1 MNIVFYSN
9 NSNYFDS
16 ESFLINTLP
25 SWQEEFE
32 QLQKNHPE
40 HTFFAVTQKPGMF
53 LTSSADYAQLEATS
67 TEANHI
73 FLKKNVILI
82 NSDNTQEIVSLIK
95 SLNPDLAIALSF
107 WTVPYDWLPVKDSL
121 IGEQLRELG
130 IKVICHPLETT
141 MLCFNKWET
150 HTFLEKYNINCAK
163 ALFVNHDLYFSAD
176 SKKEVRYN
184 VYKEAVIKKLEKM
197 HLPLII
203 KDPLGLSSY
212 GMQVVN
218 TYGEARAYLNSRKNN
233 SDRIV
238 EEYISGEQFGCEIY
252 RADNGNCVI
261 LPPFKFSVNQYGI
274 TSPKQSVKFGPL
286 FSDEDYARYKLKD
299 LYKMLSL
306 LAEKL
311 ELCGV
316 AQVDLVFDD
325 EKWYVIEINPRLS
338 GMTTSYWCAYKEIF
352 GSSPNMTLL
361 QQNMTS
367 TQQNISGELN
377 FYDFIL
383 IMLSVI
389 SLPSNTVISVP
400 DTEIYNYTLNLKF
413 PILPE
418 EKLQQL
424 YRTPGVSFLCQT
436 EDKAARQ
443 ERETGYC
450 EAIITGKTKN
460 DLLETLT
467 TIESTI
473 PEIIEKQFFDTARK
487 MIIKNE

>member
-16 ESFLINTLP
+16 ESFLINTLS

-40 HTFFAVTQKPGMF
+40 HNFFAVTQKPGMF
-53 LTSSADYAQLEATS
+53 LTSSADYAELEATS
-67 TEANHI
+67 KEANHI

-82 NSDNTQEIVSLIK
+82 NSDDTQEIVSLIK

-150 HTFLEKYNINCAK
+150 HAFLEKYNINCAK

-184 VYKEAVIKKLEKM
+184 VYKEAVITKLEKM

-212 GMQVVN
+212 GMQVVK

-238 EEYISGEQFGCEIY
+238 EEYICGQQFGCEIY
-252 RADNGNCVI
+252 RAPNGKCVI

-311 ELCGV
+311 ELCGP

-338 GMTTSYWCAYKEIF
+338 GMTTSYWCACKE
-352 GSSPNMTLL
+352 MT
-361 QQNMTS
+361 
-367 TQQNISGELN
+367 

-383 IMLSVI
+383 SMLSVI
-389 SLPSNTVISVP
+389 SLPSNTVNSMP
-400 DTEIYNYTLNLKF
+400 DTEIYNYTLNIKF

-424 YRTPGVSFLCQT
+424 YHIPGISFLCQT

-450 EAIITGKTKN
+450 EAIITGKTKK
-460 DLLETLT
+460 DLLKTLT

-473 PEIIEKQFFDTARK
+473 PEIIEAQFFDTARK

>member
-16 ESFLINTLP
+16 ETFLINTLP
-25 SWQEEFE
+25 TWREQFE

-40 HTFFAVTQKPGMF
+40 HTFYAVTQKPGMF
-53 LTSSADYAQLEATS
+53 LTTSATPAHE
-67 TEANHI
+67 
-73 FLKKNVILI
+73 NVILYQT
-82 NSDNTQEIVSLIK
+82 DNTEEIVSIIK
-95 SLNPDLAIALSF
+95 NLNPDLALALSF

-121 IGEQLRELG
+121 IGERLRELG

-141 MLCFNKWET
+141 MLCFNKQET
-150 HTFLEKYNINCAK
+150 HAFLEKYNINCAK
-163 ALFVNHDLYFSAD
+163 SLFVNHDLYFSAD

-184 VYKEAVIKKLEKM
+184 VYKEAVITKLEKM
-197 HLPLII
+197 RLPLII

-212 GMQVVN
+212 GMSVVN
-218 TYGEARAYLNSRKNN
+218 TIGEARAYLNSRKNN

-252 RADNGNCVI
+252 RADNGNCMI

-286 FSDEDYARYKLKD
+286 FSDEDCALYKLKD

-311 ELCGV
+311 ELCGT

-338 GMTTSYWCAYKEIF
+338 GMTTSYWCAYKQIF
-352 GSSPNMTLL
+352 GSSPNMTDK
-361 QQNMTS
+361 
-367 TQQNISGELN
+367 LN

-383 IMLSVI
+383 SMLSVI
-389 SLPSNTVISVP
+389 PMPQTTVFSVPKTTVISVP
-400 DTEIYNYTLNLKF
+400 DTETCSYTLNIKF

-424 YRTPGVSFLCQT
+424 YHIPGVSFLCQT

-450 EAIITGKTKN
+450 EAIITGKTRN
-460 DLLETLT
+460 ALLETLT
-467 TIESTI
+467 TIESSI
-473 PEIIEKQFFDTARK
+473 PEIIEPQFFDTARK
-487 MIIKNE
+487 LIGQ

>member
-16 ESFLINTLP
+16 ETFLINALP
-25 SWQEEFE
+25 SWREQFE
-32 QLQKNHPE
+32 QLQQNHPE
-40 HTFFAVTQKPGMF
+40 HNFFAVTQKPGMF
-53 LTSSADYAQLEATS
+53 LPSSSSNVFFYESDD
-67 TEANHI
+67 TE
-73 FLKKNVILI
+73 
-82 NSDNTQEIVSLIK
+82 EIVSLIK
-95 SLNPDLAIALSF
+95 SLNPDIAIAFSF

-121 IGEQLRELG
+121 IGERLRELG
-130 IKVICHPLETT
+130 IKVICHPLKTT
-141 MLCFNKWET
+141 MLCFNKQET
-150 HTFLEKYNINCAK
+150 HVFLEKHNINCAK
-163 ALFVNHDLYFSAD
+163 SLFVNHDLYFSAN

-184 VYKEAVIKKLEKM
+184 VYKEAVIKELEKM

-218 TYGEARAYLNSRKNN
+218 TIGEAKAYLNSRKNN

-238 EEYISGEQFGCEIY
+238 EEYISGQQFGCEIY
-252 RADNGNCVI
+252 RNNECGDSGKCMI
-261 LPPFKFSVNQYGI
+261 SPPFKFSVNQYGI

-286 FSDEDYARYKLKD
+286 FTKEDYDKYKLGD

-311 ELCGV
+311 DLRGP

-338 GMTTSYWCAYKEIF
+338 GMTTAYWCAYKGIF
-352 GSSPNMTLL
+352 GSSSNMT
-361 QQNMTS
+361 
-367 TQQNISGELN
+367 GELN

-383 IMLSVI
+383 SMLSVI
-389 SLPSNTVISVP
+389 SVPTSAVISVP
-400 DTEIYNYTLNLKF
+400 DTEICNYALNIKF
-413 PILPE
+413 PILQKE
-418 EKLQQL
+418 ELQQL
-424 YRTPGVSFLCQT
+424 YKIPGVTFLCQT

-450 EAIITGKTKN
+450 EAIICGKNKDDVLAT
-460 DLLETLT
+460 LSVIET
-467 TIESTI
+467 SF
-473 PEIIEKQFFDTARK
+473 PEIIEPSFFETARK
-487 MIIKNE
+487 MII

>member
-16 ESFLINTLP
+16 ETFLINTLP
-25 SWQEEFE
+25 SWREQFEE
-32 QLQKNHPE
+32 LQKNHPE
-40 HTFFAVTQKPGMF
+40 HTFYAVTQKPGMF
-53 LTSSADYAQLEATS
+53 LTTS
-67 TEANHI
+67 DTPAHE
-73 FLKKNVILI
+73 NVILYQT
-82 NSDNTQEIVSLIK
+82 DNTEEIVSIIK
-95 SLNPDLAIALSF
+95 KLNPDLAIALSF

-121 IGEQLRELG
+121 ICERLRELG

-141 MLCFNKWET
+141 MLCFNKQET
-150 HTFLEKYNINCAK
+150 HAFLEKYNINCAK

-197 HLPLII
+197 RLPLII

-212 GMQVVN
+212 GMQLVN
-218 TYGEARAYLNSRKNN
+218 TLGEARAYLNSRKNN

-238 EEYISGEQFGCEIY
+238 EEYICGQQFGCEIY
-252 RADNGNCVI
+252 RAANGNCVI

-286 FSDEDYARYKLKD
+286 FSDEDRVRYKLED

-311 ELCGV
+311 ELCGP

-325 EKWYVIEINPRLS
+325 EKWYVIEVNPRLS

-352 GSSPNMTLL
+352 GSSPNMTSI
-361 QQNMTS
+361 QSDMT
-367 TQQNISGELN
+367 GELN

-383 IMLSVI
+383 SMLSVI
-389 SLPSNTVISVP
+389 PMPQNTVISVP
-400 DTEIYNYTLNLKF
+400 DTETCSYTLNIKF

-424 YRTPGVSFLCQT
+424 YHIPGVSFLCQT

-460 DLLETLT
+460 ALLETLT
-467 TIESTI
+467 TIESSI
-473 PEIIEKQFFDTARK
+473 PEIIEPQFFNTAKK
-487 MIIKNE
+487 MIRQ

>member
-16 ESFLINTLP
+16 ETFLINTLP
-25 SWQEEFE
+25 SWREQFEE
-32 QLQKNHPE
+32 LQKNHPE
-40 HTFFAVTQKPGMF
+40 HTFYAVTQKPGMF
-53 LTSSADYAQLEATS
+53 LTTS
-67 TEANHI
+67 DTPAHE
-73 FLKKNVILI
+73 NVILYQT
-82 NSDNTQEIVSLIK
+82 DNTEEIVSIIK
-95 SLNPDLAIALSF
+95 NLNPDLAIALSF

-121 IGEQLRELG
+121 ICERLRELG

-150 HTFLEKYNINCAK
+150 HAFLEKYNINCAK

-197 HLPLII
+197 RWPLII

-212 GMQVVN
+212 GMQLVN

-252 RADNGNCVI
+252 RAADGNCVI

-286 FSDEDYARYKLKD
+286 FSDEDCTRYKLND

-311 ELCGV
+311 ELCGA

-325 EKWYVIEINPRLS
+325 EKWYVIEVNPRLS

-352 GSSPNMTLL
+352 GSSPNMTSI
-361 QQNMTS
+361 QSDMT
-367 TQQNISGELN
+367 GELN

-383 IMLSVI
+383 SMLSVI
-389 SLPSNTVISVP
+389 PMPQNTVISVP
-400 DTEIYNYTLNLKF
+400 DTETCSYTLNIKF

-424 YRTPGVSFLCQT
+424 YHIPGVSFLCQT

-460 DLLETLT
+460 ALLETLT
-467 TIESTI
+467 TIESSI
-473 PEIIEKQFFDTARK
+473 PEIIEPQFFNTAKK
-487 MIIKNE
+487 MIRQ

>member
-53 LTSSADYAQLEATS
+53 LTSSADYAELEATS

-73 FLKKNVILI
+73 FLRENVILI
-82 NSDNTQEIVSLIK
+82 NSDDTQEIVSLIK
-95 SLNPDLAIALSF
+95 SLKPDLAIALSF

-121 IGEQLRELG
+121 IGQGLRKLG

-150 HTFLEKYNINCAK
+150 HAFLEKYNINCAK

-184 VYKEAVIKKLEKM
+184 VYKEGVINKLEKM

-218 TYGEARAYLNSRKNN
+218 TLGEARAYLNSRKNN

-238 EEYISGEQFGCEIY
+238 EEYICGQQFGCEIY
-252 RADNGNCVI
+252 RAPNGKCVI

-286 FSDEDYARYKLKD
+286 FSDEDYARYKLED
-299 LYKMLSL
+299 LYKMLSR

-311 ELCGV
+311 ELCGP

-325 EKWYVIEINPRLS
+325 EKWYVIEVNPRLS
-338 GMTTSYWCAYKEIF
+338 GMTTSYWCACKE
-352 GSSPNMTLL
+352 MT
-361 QQNMTS
+361 
-367 TQQNISGELN
+367 

-383 IMLSVI
+383 SMLSVI
-389 SLPSNTVISVP
+389 SLPSNTVISMP
-400 DTEIYNYTLNLKF
+400 ATEIYNYTLNLKF

-450 EAIITGKTKN
+450 EAIITGKTKK
-460 DLLETLT
+460 DLLKNLT
-467 TIESTI
+467 IIESTI

-487 MIIKNE
+487 MIIKIE

>member
-16 ESFLINTLP
+16 ETFLINTLP
-25 SWQEEFE
+25 TWREQFE

-40 HTFFAVTQKPGMF
+40 HTFYAVTQKPGMF
-53 LTSSADYAQLEATS
+53 LTSSDTPAHE
-67 TEANHI
+67 
-73 FLKKNVILI
+73 NVILYQT
-82 NSDNTQEIVSLIK
+82 DNTEEIVSIIK
-95 SLNPDLAIALSF
+95 NLNPDLAIALSF

-121 IGEQLRELG
+121 IGEGLRELG

-141 MLCFNKWET
+141 MLCFNKQET
-150 HTFLEKYNINCAK
+150 HAFLEKHNINCAK

-197 HLPLII
+197 RLPLII

-218 TYGEARAYLNSRKNN
+218 TLGEARAYLNSRKNN

-238 EEYISGEQFGCEIY
+238 EEYICGQQFGCEIY
-252 RADNGNCVI
+252 RADNGNCMI

-286 FSDEDYARYKLKD
+286 FTDEDCARYKLDD

-311 ELCGV
+311 ELCGP
-316 AQVDLVFDD
+316 AQVDLVFYD

-338 GMTTSYWCAYKEIF
+338 GMTTSYWCACKK
-352 GSSPNMTLL
+352 MT
-361 QQNMTS
+361 
-367 TQQNISGELN
+367 

-383 IMLSVI
+383 SMLS
-389 SLPSNTVISVP
+389 VISVP
-400 DTEIYNYTLNLKF
+400 DTETCSFTLNIKF

-424 YRTPGVSFLCQT
+424 YHIPGVSFLCQT

-460 DLLETLT
+460 ALLETLT
-467 TIESTI
+467 TIESSI
-473 PEIIEKQFFDTARK
+473 PEIIEPQFFDTARK
-487 MIIKNE
+487 LIGQ

>member
-16 ESFLINTLP
+16 ETFLINTLP
-25 SWQEEFE
+25 TWREQFE

-40 HTFFAVTQKPGMF
+40 HTFYAVTQKPGMF
-53 LTSSADYAQLEATS
+53 LTTS
-67 TEANHI
+67 DTPAHE
-73 FLKKNVILI
+73 NVILYQT
-82 NSDNTQEIVSLIK
+82 DNTEEIVSIIK
-95 SLNPDLAIALSF
+95 NLNPDLAIALSF

-121 IGEQLRELG
+121 IGERLRELG

-141 MLCFNKWET
+141 MLCFNKQET
-150 HTFLEKYNINCAK
+150 HAFLEKSNINCAK

-176 SKKEVRYN
+176 TKKEVRYN
-184 VYKEAVIKKLEKM
+184 VYKEAVLKKLCKM
-197 HLPLII
+197 RLPLII

-212 GMQVVN
+212 GMSVVN
-218 TYGEARAYLNSRKNN
+218 TIGEARAYLNSRKNN

-286 FSDEDYARYKLKD
+286 FSDEDYASYKLKD

-311 ELCGV
+311 ELCGP

-325 EKWYVIEINPRLS
+325 EKWYVIEVNPRLS
-338 GMTTSYWCAYKEIF
+338 GMTTSYWCACKEIF
-352 GSSPNMTLL
+352 GSSPNMTSS
-361 QQNMTS
+361 QQDITS
-367 TQQNISGELN
+367 SLN

-383 IMLSVI
+383 SMLSVI
-389 SLPSNTVISVP
+389 SVPSHTVISVPSNTVISVP
-400 DTEIYNYTLNLKF
+400 DTEIFNYTLNIKF

-424 YRTPGVSFLCQT
+424 YNIPGVSFLSQT

-443 ERETGYC
+443 ERESGYC

-460 DLLETLT
+460 DLLKTLT

>member
-16 ESFLINTLP
+16 ETFLINTLP
-25 SWQEEFE
+25 TWREQFE

-40 HTFFAVTQKPGMF
+40 HTFYAVTQKPGMF
-53 LTSSADYAQLEATS
+53 LTTS
-67 TEANHI
+67 DTPAHE
-73 FLKKNVILI
+73 NVILYQT
-82 NSDNTQEIVSLIK
+82 DNTEEIVSIIK
-95 SLNPDLAIALSF
+95 NLNPDLAIALSF

-121 IGEQLRELG
+121 IGERLRELG

-141 MLCFNKWET
+141 MLCFNKQET
-150 HTFLEKYNINCAK
+150 HAFLEKYNINCAK
-163 ALFVNHDLYFSAD
+163 SLFVNHDLYFSAD

-184 VYKEAVIKKLEKM
+184 VYKEAILKELCKM
-197 HLPLII
+197 RLPLII

-212 GMQVVN
+212 GMSVVN
-218 TYGEARAYLNSRKNN
+218 TIGEARAYLNSRKNN

-238 EEYISGEQFGCEIY
+238 EEYICGQQFGCEIY
-252 RADNGNCVI
+252 RAADGNCVI

-286 FSDEDYARYKLKD
+286 FSDEDCARYKLND

-311 ELCGV
+311 ELCGA

-338 GMTTSYWCAYKEIF
+338 GMTTSYWCSCKK
-352 GSSPNMTLL
+352 MT
-361 QQNMTS
+361 
-367 TQQNISGELN
+367 

-383 IMLSVI
+383 SMLSVI
-389 SLPSNTVISVP
+389 SVP
-400 DTEIYNYTLNLKF
+400 DMDTCSYTLNIKF

-424 YRTPGVSFLCQT
+424 YHIPGVSFLSQT

-460 DLLETLT
+460 SLLESLT
-467 TIESTI
+467 IIESSIPETIEQ
-473 PEIIEKQFFDTARK
+473 QFFDTARK

>member
-16 ESFLINTLP
+16 ETFLIHTLP
-25 SWQEEFE
+25 TWREQFE

-40 HTFFAVTQKPGMF
+40 HTFYAVTQKPGMF
-53 LTSSADYAQLEATS
+53 LTTSDDSAR
-67 TEANHI
+67 
-73 FLKKNVILI
+73 KNVILYQT
-82 NSDNTQEIVSLIK
+82 DNTEEIVSIIK
-95 SLNPDLAIALSF
+95 NLNPDLAIALSF

-121 IGEQLRELG
+121 IGERLRELG

-141 MLCFNKWET
+141 MLCFNKQET
-150 HTFLEKYNINCAK
+150 HAFLEKYNINCAK
-163 ALFVNHDLYFSAD
+163 SLFVNHDLYFSAD

-184 VYKEAVIKKLEKM
+184 VYKEAVLKKLCKM
-197 HLPLII
+197 RLPLII

-212 GMQVVN
+212 GMSVVN
-218 TYGEARAYLNSRKNN
+218 TIGEARAYLNSRKNN

-286 FSDEDYARYKLKD
+286 FSDENCARYKIND

-311 ELCGV
+311 ELCGA

-338 GMTTSYWCAYKEIF
+338 GMTTSYWCAYKQIF
-352 GSSPNMTLL
+352 GSSPNMTDK
-361 QQNMTS
+361 
-367 TQQNISGELN
+367 LN

-383 IMLSVI
+383 SMLSVI
-389 SLPSNTVISVP
+389 PMQQNTVISVP
-400 DTEIYNYTLNLKF
+400 ETETCSYTLNIKF

-424 YRTPGVSFLCQT
+424 YHIPGVSFLCQT

-460 DLLETLT
+460 ALLETLAN
-467 TIESTI
+467 IESSL
-473 PEIIEKQFFDTARK
+473 PDIIEPQFFETARK
-487 MIIKNE
+487 MIEK

>member
-16 ESFLINTLP
+16 ETFLINTLP
-25 SWQEEFE
+25 SWREQFEE
-32 QLQKNHPE
+32 LQKNHPE
-40 HTFFAVTQKPGMF
+40 HTFYAVTQKPGMF
-53 LTSSADYAQLEATS
+53 LTTS
-67 TEANHI
+67 DTPAHE
-73 FLKKNVILI
+73 NVILYQT
-82 NSDNTQEIVSLIK
+82 DNTEEIVSIIK
-95 SLNPDLAIALSF
+95 KLNPDLAIALSF

-121 IGEQLRELG
+121 ICERLRELG

-141 MLCFNKWET
+141 MLCFNKQET
-150 HTFLEKYNINCAK
+150 HAFLEKYNINCAK

-197 HLPLII
+197 RLPLII

-212 GMQVVN
+212 GMQLVN
-218 TYGEARAYLNSRKNN
+218 TLGEARAYLNSRKNN

-238 EEYISGEQFGCEIY
+238 EEYICGQQFGCEIY
-252 RADNGNCVI
+252 RAANGNCVI

-286 FSDEDYARYKLKD
+286 FSDEDRVRYKLED

-311 ELCGV
+311 ELCGP

-338 GMTTSYWCAYKEIF
+338 GMTTAYWCAYKEIF
-352 GSSPNMTLL
+352 GSSPNMTV
-361 QQNMTS
+361 S
-367 TQQNISGELN
+367 LN

-383 IMLSVI
+383 FMLSI
-389 SLPSNTVISVP
+389 IPEQTTHVISVL
-400 DTEIYNYTLNLKF
+400 DTEIPNYTLNVKF
-413 PILPE
+413 PIIPE

-424 YRTPGVSFLCQT
+424 YRIPGVSFLCQT

-460 DLLETLT
+460 ALLETLT
-467 TIESTI
+467 NIESSL
-473 PEIIEKQFFDTARK
+473 PDIIEPQFFETARK
-487 MIIKNE
+487 MIEK

>member
-16 ESFLINTLP
+16 ETFLINTLP
-25 SWQEEFE
+25 SWQDQFE
-32 QLQKNHPE
+32 VLQQNHPE
-40 HTFFAVTQKPGMF
+40 HTFYAVTQKPGMF
-53 LTSSADYAQLEATS
+53 LPPASSNIIYYESDD
-67 TEANHI
+67 TEEI
-73 FLKKNVILI
+73 LSIIKN
-82 NSDNTQEIVSLIK
+82 
-95 SLNPDLAIALSF
+95 LNPDIAIALSF

-121 IGEQLRELG
+121 IGERLRELG
-130 IKVICHPLETT
+130 VKVICHSLETT
-141 MLCFNKWET
+141 MLCFNKQDT
-150 HTFLEKYNINCAK
+150 HVFLEKSNINCAK
-163 ALFVNHDLYFSAD
+163 ALFVNHDLYFSAN

-184 VYKEAVIKKLEKM
+184 VYKEAVIKELEKM

-218 TYGEARAYLNSRKNN
+218 TIGEAKAYLNSRKNN

-238 EEYISGEQFGCEIY
+238 EEYISGQQFGCEIY
-252 RADNGNCVI
+252 RNKACGTGGKCVI

-286 FSDEDYARYKLKD
+286 FTKEDYDKYKLGD

-311 ELCGV
+311 DLCGP
-316 AQVDLVFDD
+316 AQVDLVFDGN
-325 EKWYVIEINPRLS
+325 KWFVIEINPRLS
-338 GMTTSYWCAYKEIF
+338 GMTSAYWCAYK
-352 GSSPNMTLL
+352 GMT
-361 QQNMTS
+361 
-367 TQQNISGELN
+367 
-377 FYDFIL
+377 FYDFVL
-383 IMLSVI
+383 SMLSVI
-389 SLPSNTVISVP
+389 SVL
-400 DTEIYNYTLNLKF
+400 DTEIPNYTLNVKF
-413 PILPE
+413 PIISE

-424 YRTPGVSFLCQT
+424 YRIPEVSFLCQT

-460 DLLETLT
+460 ALLETLT
-467 TIESTI
+467 NIESSL
-473 PEIIEKQFFDTARK
+473 PDIIESQFFETARK
-487 MIIKNE
+487 MIEK